1 MSLLAF
7 GLSHASDLVL
17 FVLKTVMLIDRDGYI
32 WLHLGGGSKFAS
44 GQMCYCE
51 LLWGFDLKT

>member
-51 LLWGFDLKT
+51 PL